1 MSSENS
7 HISRITVVGHA
18 SLSHAI
24 RRALRAATRQHAP
37 SHALTLAVN
46 DVLDLIG
53 DPLSTKRKRK
63 GDEAA

>member
-7 HISRITVVGHA
+7 HLSRITVSGNA
-18 SLSHAI
+18 SLSHAV
-24 RRALRAATRQHAP
+24 RRVLRAATRQHAP
-37 SHALTLAVN
+37 SYALKASVN

-63 GDEAA
+63 NDEAA